1 MDGFERF
8 VDTFFNLR
16 VMLDWGPHVAAGL
29 VLTVGLGALVVLT
42 GLAVGL
48 PLAVL
53 RMCGWRA
60 VIWPLVFLVDVLRAV
75 PPLLIILLLFF
86 GLPSAGVQVSG
97 FVATWAA
104 LSAVLAA
111 FSEEIFW
118 AAIRSVP
125 SGQTDA
131 ARALGLGF
139 FRRLLLVVLPQAM
152 RVAIPPL
159 TNRTIAITKGTAFGS
174 VVGLSEILG
183 ASQSA
188 VAFSA
193 NPSPLIL
200 GAAAYMVLFAPVV
213 TAARWLER
221 RAVRGAGRR

>member
-1 MDGFERF
+1 MTGMDQFIF
-8 VDTFFNLR
+8 TFFNLK
-16 VMLDWGPHVAAGL
+16 VMTDWGPQIAAGL
-29 VLTVGLGALVVLT
+29 VLTVVLASLVVLT

-48 PLAVL
+48 PLAL
-53 RMCGWRA
+53 ARMSGWR
-60 VIWPLVFLVDVLRAV
+60 VVVWPIVFLVDALRAV
-75 PPLLIILLLFF
+75 PPLLIIILLFF
-86 GLPSAGVQVSG
+86 GLPSAGIQVSG

-118 AAIRSVP
+118 AAINAVP
-125 SGQTDA
+125 AGQTEA
-131 ARALGLGF
+131 AKALGLGY
-139 FRRLLLVVLPQAM
+139 FRSLYLVVLPQAM
-152 RVAIPPL
+152 RIAIPPL

-200 GAAAYMVLFAPVV
+200 GAAAYMLLFAPVV
-213 TAARWLER
+213 AGSRWLER
-221 RAVRGAGRR
+221 SFARP